1 VVIPYFDFVQ
11 LVNNFPKGVPKGV
24 FKKGSALTLCE
35 DFQEINLA
43 PLGFL
48 GLYPQMRF
56 VSLLDGLHLK
66 RAGNRFA
73 MGQSN

>member
-1 VVIPYFDFVQ
+1 MVIPYFDFVQ
-11 LVNNFPKGVPKGV
+11 LVNNFPKGV
-24 FKKGSALTLCE
+24 FKKGSGLALCE
-35 DFQEINLA
+35 VFQEINLA
-43 PLGFL
+43 PLVFL
-48 GLYPQMRF
+48 GLYPRMRF